1 MEKAR
6 LPSPAEHPSYQKH
19 RRELWTKILIPMLLA
34 VTIIVA
40 VATLTSIAAS
50 QEESE
55 VGRWAAISTIWIV
68 IPIMAA
74 GLLLLVIFIGI
85 IYGMAR
91 LLAIFPAYT
100 GQAQKIVWRIEGYV
114 KHGADMAVKPVLALE
129 GITATI
135 KRFIGTK

>member
-1 MEKAR
+1 MEKAS
-6 LPSPAEHPSYQKH
+6 LPSPTEHPSYQKH
-19 RRELWTKILIPMLLA
+19 RRELWTKILVPMLVA
-34 VTIIVA
+34 VAVIVA
-40 VATLTSIAAS
+40 VATLTGIATFRDNGDVA
-50 QEESE
+50 
-55 VGRWAAISTIWIV
+55 RWAAISTIWIV

-74 GLLLLVIFIGI
+74 GLLLLIVFVGI

-100 GQAQKIVWRIEGYV
+100 GQAQKIVWRIEGYI
-114 KHGADMAVKPVLALE
+114 KHGTDMAVKPVLALE